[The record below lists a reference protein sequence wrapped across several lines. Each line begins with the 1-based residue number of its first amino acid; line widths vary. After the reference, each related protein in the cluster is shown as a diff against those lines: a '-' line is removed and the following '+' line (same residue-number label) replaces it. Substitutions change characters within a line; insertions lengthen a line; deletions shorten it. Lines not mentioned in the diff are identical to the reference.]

1 MEPGPPFV
9 VRQATEQ
16 DLAGIAG
23 LDARCFDPAWD
34 EASWRAELDRPLS
47 ELLVAVHDRD
57 GVLAYGLLWRVTD
70 ELHLQ
75 RLAADPARRRQGLA
89 RGLLEEAIAR
99 GRATGQRCL
108 LLEVGASNEAALALY
123 RSVGCAIVGRRSHY
137 YTDGDDALLLTLE
150 LTA

>member
-1 MEPGPPFV
+1 M
-9 VRQATEQ
+9 
-16 DLAGIAG
+16 
-23 LDARCFDPAWD
+23 
-34 EASWRAELDRPLS
+34 
-47 ELLVAVHDRD
+47 
-57 GVLAYGLLWRVTD
+57 LAYGLLWRVTD

-108 LLEVGASNEAALALY
+108 LLEVGARNEAALALY

-150 LTA
+150 LVA